1 MDWTKSKSNWTLA
14 LGFYWIWIFLNMDI
28 HCFRSI
34 RIGFLLDRKKRENPN
49 PIGSRGEAG
58 STTRY
63 VSPPPLRVSLP
74 TVARLLACPC
84 QSTVWSAPPPSPHH
98 CSPARSPSCSARSP
112 LGACLWPKQ
121 PAFTSALSISNAYVA
136 ATSSNLQYLPSRWSR
151 RFRRPEHSPA
161 RCARCFRCPEN
172 SPARCSRCICRPEPC
187 SH

>member
-1 MDWTKSKSNWTLA
+1 M
-14 LGFYWIWIFLNMDI
+14 
-28 HCFRSI
+28 
-34 RIGFLLDRKKRENPN
+34 DRKKRENPN

-84 QSTVWSAPPPSPHH
+84 QSTVWSAPPPSPRH
-98 CSPARSPSCSARSP
+98 CSHARSPSCSARSP

-121 PAFTSALSISNAYVA
+121 PAFTSALSISNAYAA
-136 ATSSNLQYLPSRWSR
+136 ATSSRLQYLPSRWSR

-161 RCARCFRCPEN
+161 RCSRRFRCPEN